1 MTTDFALQL
10 KKIIDFETDFLL
22 SKVTTWQTG
31 GPASF
36 LVKPKSS
43 DQVLDVIKLTKESK
57 IPWLILGKGSNVLIS
72 DQGFKGVVLKL
83 EMNKIEKKNGKIK
96 AQAGASFTELGL
108 FAATQGLP
116 GLEFAAT
123 IPGTVGGAIRGNAGA
138 FGGGTQNFLESRE
151 VLDCQME
158 ISEPVVVLVPH
169 QISAMS
175 REILLSM
182 QQPSQHLKDNQSPIL
197 MPETRN
203 IWLLHTS
210 PPRLRGEI

>member
-43 DQVLDVIKLTKESK
+43 DQVLAVIKLTKESK

-138 FGGGTQNFLESRE
+138 FGGETKDFLASVE

-158 ISEPVVVLVPH
+158 TPEIRVFKKEDCAFGYRDSFFKHSQNHIILSAEFKLPNGNKEKSE
-169 QISAMS
+169 
-175 REILLSM
+175 
-182 QQPSQHLKDNQSPIL
+182 
-197 MPETRN
+197 
-203 IWLLHTS
+203 
-210 PPRLRGEI
+210 